1 METAIQSYLNNLQYE
16 RQFSVHTI
24 DAYRSDILDFQFFL
38 NSMEIHSLEKVS
50 NVIIRSWMVDLVERG
65 LSNRSIHRK
74 MASLRGFFKFL
85 YKRGGLKEKLMDGV
99 VLPKVQKR
107 LPEYVELTP
116 MDILLDEDAYSKDY
130 VGIRDYFMIHLL
142 YFTGI
147 RRAELLQLQP
157 DSFDAYRQ
165 VLKVLGKGKKERL
178 IPIDQGTWKWYRKYV
193 EIRKREFPEFP
204 IEEAFWLTKKGGF
217 VYPKLVYGVVTK
229 QLKRSGHFG
238 KGSPHV
244 LRHTFATHL
253 SNEGAELNAIK
264 DLLGHASLAATQVY
278 THNSI
283 KRLQEVYE
291 KAHPKAE

>member
-1 METAIQSYLNNLQYE
+1 LEIELQSYLNYLRFE
-16 RQFSVHTI
+16 RQYSVHTI
-24 DAYRSDILDFQFFL
+24 EAYKGDLVDFHIFL
-38 NSMEIHSLEKVS
+38 NVLGIHSLAEIS
-50 NVIIRSWMVDLVERG
+50 TITIRSWMVDLVERG

-85 YKRGGLKEKLMDGV
+85 YKRGCLKEKLMDGI

-107 LPEYVELTP
+107 LPEYVELKP
-116 MDILLDEDAYSKDY
+116 IDLLLDWSAYGADY
-130 VGIRDYFMIHLL
+130 VGVRDYFMIHLL

-147 RRAELLQLQP
+147 RRAELLQIQKE
-157 DSFDAYRQ
+157 SFDAHRR
-165 VLKVLGKGKKERL
+165 VLRVLGKGGKERL
-178 IPIDQGTWKWYRKYV
+178 IPIGEETWEWFRKYV
-193 EIRKREFPEFP
+193 AIRNKEFTNPS
-204 IEEAFWLTKKGGF
+204 IEDSFWLTGKGRR
-217 VYPKLVYGVVTK
+217 VYPKLIYGVVTK
-229 QLKRSGHFG
+229 HLKRSGHFG

-264 DLLGHASLAATQVY
+264 DLLGHAGLAATQVY